1 MRACLTSRQV
11 HRRIHRTGDHLHP
24 DGSSAAWGAPPPR
37 QQPPVSTTGRAWLII
52 IGLILAVSVLVAVFG
67 DDSAPQQAQPTAR
80 SELRGKLQDVNRD
93 ASVSES
99 AAIRTGAR
107 AMLAAVTADDG
118 EALLSSAKQFSDACR
133 SFGL

>member
-1 MRACLTSRQV
+1 MDPA
-11 HRRIHRTGDHLHP
+11 P
-24 DGSSAAWGAPPPR
+24 AWGAPPPR
-37 QQPPVSTTGRAWLII
+37 QQLPVSTTGRAWLII
-52 IGLILAVSVLVAVFG
+52 IGLILIGLILAVSVLVAVFG